1 MYIFMKKLISL
12 MLLCVLS
19 ISTVVAQP
27 KNSDKGLWKTAKKEA
42 KLLKKEGWK
51 VDGSIP
57 LENLLFNHY
66 KKLADSNNQELIG
79 NVIGNTSIQTL
90 NQGQQWASSMVC
102 VSYAKQADQTIRGRL
117 ASEVGAGVNGGPS
130 ADSFYEGYESKVEK
144 EIRGELKRS
153 FSLYRE
159 KDNGGIDYKAY
170 YIVNED
176 DAHKARMRA
185 MQMAMEESE
194 FARANAERISE
205 YVQEAFKVKAD
216 N

>member
-1 MYIFMKKLISL
+1 

-42 KLLKKEGWK
+42 KNLQKEGWK
-51 VDGSIP
+51 VDGSMP

-79 NVIGNTSIQTL
+79 NVIGNTSVQTL

-102 VSYAKQADQTIRGRL
+102 VSYAKQAGKTIRGRL
-117 ASEVGAGVNGGPS
+117 ASDVGAGVNGGPS

-205 YVQEAFKVKAD
+205 YVQEAFKEKDD

>member
-1 MYIFMKKLISL
+1 MLIGIMFITSA
-12 MLLCVLS
+12 
-19 ISTVVAQP
+19 VAQP

-51 VDGSIP
+51 VDGSMP

-66 KKLADSNNQELIG
+66 KKLADPNNQELIG
-79 NVIGNTSIQTL
+79 NVMGNTSVQTL
-90 NQGQQWASSMVC
+90 NQGQQWAASMVC
-102 VSYAKQADQTIRGRL
+102 VSYAKQAGQTVRGRL

-170 YIVNED
+170 YIVNEE
-176 DAHKARMRA
+176 DAHKARLRA

-205 YVQEAFKVKAD
+205 FVKEAFKVD
-216 N
+216 NN

>member
-1 MYIFMKKLISL
+1 MKKIISL
-12 MLLCVLS
+12 MLIGIMFITS
-19 ISTVVAQP
+19 AVAQP

-51 VDGSIP
+51 VDGSMP

-66 KKLADSNNQELIG
+66 KKLADPNNQELIG
-79 NVIGNTSIQTL
+79 NVMGNTSVQTL
-90 NQGQQWASSMVC
+90 NQGQQWAASMVC
-102 VSYAKQADQTIRGRL
+102 VSYAKQAGQTVRGRL

-170 YIVNED
+170 YIVNEE
-176 DAHKARMRA
+176 DAHKARLRA

-205 YVQEAFKVKAD
+205 FVKEAFKVD
-216 N
+216 NN